1 VLRSP
6 AKLNL
11 GLRIIGRRPDGYHL
25 LESLFWPINFCDE
38 IEISSSD
45 SLKVESVWAPTAP
58 FQTEALYQNEQ
69 NLVGRVLEGNR
80 NWSPPHKYKVAV
92 SKNIPTGAGLG
103 GGSSNAGTVLSWL
116 IKRKEITK
124 ELATEVAVRIG
135 ADIPFFLEPSP
146 TWVQGIGEKRTVLSV
161 ESDLENQI
169 FFLLVLFPF
178 STSTPTIFGSFR
190 SLDVP
195 FSPPSHFKTEQPLT
209 FRTLTEYLRTTQN
222 DLQPL
227 VASGSE
233 PIAKALDS
241 LKLTDCLYSGL
252 SGSGSTCFAIY
263 SSQEKRKKVAK
274 EFESFCRI
282 YSCKTVFAET
292 F

>member
-1 VLRSP
+1 
-6 AKLNL
+6 
-11 GLRIIGRRPDGYHL
+11 
-25 LESLFWPINFCDE
+25 ESLFWPINFCDD

-45 SLKVESVWAPTAP
+45 SLKVQSLWAPTAP
-58 FQTEALYQNEQ
+58 FQTEALYQDEQ
-69 NLVGRVLEGNR
+69 NLVGKVLGGKGT
-80 NWSPPHKYKVAV
+80 WSCVNKYKVAIH
-92 SKNIPTGAGLG
+92 KNIPTGAGLG

-124 ELATEVAVRIG
+124 ELATEVAVGIG

-146 TWVQGIGEKRTVLSV
+146 TWVQGIGEKRTVLNL
-161 ESDLENQI
+161 ESELRDRI
-169 FFLLVLFPF
+169 YFLLVLFPF
-178 STSTPTIFGSFR
+178 STSTPTVFGKFR
-190 SLDVP
+190 SLNVP
-195 FSPPSHFKTEQPLT
+195 FSPPSHFNTQQTLCFE
-209 FRTLTEYLRTTQN
+209 TLTEYLRTTQN
-222 DLQPL
+222 DLQSL

-241 LKLTDCLYSGL
+241 LQLTDCLYSGL

-263 SSQEKRKKVAK
+263 SSQEKREKAAK
-274 EFESFCRI
+274 EFENFCRI